1 LFLIANPAKKSATSH
16 PIPPPKISGAPKPIK
31 PVRQPPDAKRLH
43 KKIKEDK
50 MRHKTITRHIAIL
63 CILLSALL
71 HVRAEEKTNF
81 ILCMTDDQGWGDVGY
96 MGHPHLKTPVLDEM
110 AAQGLRFDRFYAPAP
125 VCSPSRGGFIT
136 GRAPSRFGSYSFGY
150 ITRSEEITLGELAQ
164 SAGYAT
170 AHYGKWHLGPALKD
184 HPLSPDGQG
193 FDDWLSHDNYFDLNP
208 MLIRNGAEPERIE
221 GESSDI
227 LATETVRFMR
237 ECHKAEKP
245 FLIVVWFPSP
255 HTGLKAAKKDL
266 ELYAQISVDGKNTQE
281 ANYYG
286 ELSGVDRG
294 MGTIR
299 TALRELGIE
308 KNTFLLFTSDNGPEK
323 TGIGLTGG
331 LSGHK
336 HRLTEGGI
344 RVPGIIEWPARIPT
358 PRTTSIPA
366 GTIDLFPTI
375 REIIGA
381 NSVAT
386 DRPLDG
392 ISLLPL
398 FDGKW
403 TSRPKPMGF
412 GIVKAGRRVEKD
424 EKWLHGHTATGK
436 ARTFRTESHFDP
448 PASFPGT
455 RGAWIDNDFKL
466 LDGKLYNLKD
476 DAKET
481 KDLAK
486 EMPERLQAMKK
497 ALGAWQTSVARSLCG
512 LDYK

>member
-1 LFLIANPAKKSATSH
+1 
-16 PIPPPKISGAPKPIK
+16 
-31 PVRQPPDAKRLH
+31 
-43 KKIKEDK
+43 
-50 MRHKTITRHIAIL
+50 MAIF
-63 CILLSALL
+63 CILLAALL
-71 HVRAEEKTNF
+71 PLKAEDKTNF

-96 MGHPHLKTPVLDEM
+96 MGHPHLKTPVLNEM

-136 GRAPSRFGSYSFGY
+136 GRSPSRYGNYNYGY

-193 FDDWLSHDNYFDLNP
+193 FDDWLSHDNFFDLNP
-208 MLIRNGAEPERIE
+208 KLSRNGAEPEVVK
-221 GESSDI
+221 GETSDI
-227 LATETVRFMR
+227 LAAETVRFMR
-237 ECHKAEKP
+237 ENHKAEKP

-255 HTGLKAAKKDL
+255 HSGYKAAKKDL
-266 ELYAQISVDGKNTQE
+266 ELYSHIDDDDKKKKK

-308 KNTFLLFTSDNGPEK
+308 KNTFLLFTSDNGPE
-323 TGIGLTGG
+323 GAGVNGGLTGG
-331 LSGHK
+331 K
-336 HRLTEGGI
+336 HEFTEGGI
-344 RVPGIIEWPARIPT
+344 RVPGIIEWPARITKPAI
-358 PRTTSIPA
+358 TSIPA

-381 NSVAT
+381 KDVAV

-392 ISLLPL
+392 MSLLPL

-403 TSRPKPMGF
+403 TSRPKPMGL
-412 GIVKAGRRVEKD
+412 GRVKAGRVVKD

-436 ARTFRTESHFDP
+436 ARTFKTESHFDP
-448 PASFPGT
+448 PASFSGNK
-455 RGAWIDNDFKL
+455 GVWIDNDFKL

-476 DAKET
+476 DPKET
-481 KDLAK
+481 KNLAK
-486 EMPERLQAMKK
+486 EMPERLQDMQK